1 MTKLSTGWVDLG
13 IGLGWEIFRTF
24 CGLGRVVC
32 RKNFQKFS
40 YSLHIYV
47 CNFYRTV
54 RFVNL
59 QLGASPVLTVVMFL
73 RNNMTHSCFLCV
85 RRSAVGCM
93 EFDWTVGWVGF
104 WVQSFHIAMGWPLGW
119 VESVVW
125 WIGLGYDT
133 IRYEMLF

>member
-1 MTKLSTGWVDLG
+1 M
-13 IGLGWEIFRTF
+13 
-24 CGLGRVVC
+24 GRVGSCVAKISKSSHTRC
-32 RKNFQKFS
+32 IFMFVIS
-40 YSLHIYV
+40 IELYV
-47 CNFYRTV
+47 
-54 RFVNL
+54 FVNL

-73 RNNMTHSCFLCV
+73 RNNMTHSGFLCV

-104 WVQSFHIAMGWPLGW
+104 WVRSFHIAMGWPLGW

-125 WIGLGYDT
+125 WVGLGYDT